1 MLRIAIAF
9 GLLALASVADGVAA
23 QTCVQD
29 RNGRVVCGNQVG
41 PYYGPRSSPYYGP
54 RVDGTYGGQ
63 VPSVG
68 AERRFACPAGSRLRN
83 GVCR

>member
-1 MLRIAIAF
+1 MLRAALAF
-9 GLLALASVADGVAA
+9 SLLALAGVADSAVA

-41 PYYGPRSSPYYGP
+41 PYYGPATSPYYGP
-54 RVDGTYGGQ
+54 QVDRNSGNQ
-63 VPSVG
+63 APSVG